1 MILGIDASNLRAGG
15 GITHLVEVLQNVDP
29 SDYGF
34 SKVIV
39 WAGSDTTSML
49 KTLPPRFDV
58 RALKV
63 LDANVAFR
71 FLWQQF
77 GLSKL
82 ARECDLLFNPGCGYV
97 GSFRPYVT
105 MSRNMLM
112 FDKDERRRYGFSAY
126 AFRCWLLSWTHRF
139 SISRAAGT
147 IFLSDH
153 ASSVIQ
159 KTVRPIRGKVT
170 RVAHGVSRKYFKE
183 PRPQR
188 PIESYDMGSPFRLV
202 YVSTI
207 DEYKNHP
214 AVVEAVAALRR
225 RGVPVTLSIIGWK
238 LAAAFREL
246 QRAMDRVD
254 PKREFTFVLGPKY
267 GDDLLRAYHEADG
280 FVFASSCENLPN
292 ILLEAMASG
301 LPIACSQTQP
311 MPEILADAG
320 VYFDPKN
327 SDGISRAI
335 QQLVSSTDLR
345 STMAEKAFRRAQSYS
360 WPECAERTFS
370 FLKEVVGSEV

>member
-1 MILGIDASNLRAGG
+1 
-15 GITHLVEVLQNVDP
+15 
-29 SDYGF
+29 
-34 SKVIV
+34 
-39 WAGSDTTSML
+39 
-49 KTLPPRFDV
+49 
-58 RALKV
+58 
-63 LDANVAFR
+63 
-71 FLWQQF
+71 
-77 GLSKL
+77 
-82 ARECDLLFNPGCGYV
+82 
-97 GSFRPYVT
+97 
-105 MSRNMLM
+105 
-112 FDKDERRRYGFSAY
+112 
-126 AFRCWLLSWTHRF
+126 
-139 SISRAAGT
+139 
-147 IFLSDH
+147 
-153 ASSVIQ
+153 
-159 KTVRPIRGKVT
+159 
-170 RVAHGVSRKYFKE
+170 
-183 PRPQR
+183 
-188 PIESYDMGSPFRLV
+188 MGSPFRLV